1 MKNLIGTT
9 YSKDI
14 NYEFLQVVADDK
26 IANQFCQ
33 IIQEKQITYKRV
45 NLQINCVY
53 DDRQE
58 RYLYHERDYTLSEF
72 LNASYLDAYYIMW
85 NK

>member
-26 IANQFCQ
+26 IANQFC
-33 IIQEKQITYKRV
+33 
-45 NLQINCVY
+45 
-53 DDRQE
+53 
-58 RYLYHERDYTLSEF
+58 
-72 LNASYLDAYYIMW
+72 
-85 NK
+85 